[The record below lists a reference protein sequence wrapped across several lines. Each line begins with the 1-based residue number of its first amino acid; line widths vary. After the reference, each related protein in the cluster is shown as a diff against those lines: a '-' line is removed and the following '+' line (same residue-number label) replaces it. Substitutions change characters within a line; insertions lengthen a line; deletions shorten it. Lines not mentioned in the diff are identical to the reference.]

1 MVAQEYLQ
9 KQDDDLIVNN
19 KTKQWNGLLK
29 KRNDICSDSKV
40 VILPTPFKEGVEVQL
55 WYAGKYHYIFTAD
68 CFKDTKLLFVDTMPK
83 VVDSFAQITKITP
96 SIRMVVW
103 LLYQYKPNLSSLLY
117 T

>member
-1 MVAQEYLQ
+1 MICRKEVPLHSG
-9 KQDDDLIVNN
+9 
-19 KTKQWNGLLK
+19 NGK
-29 KRNDICSDSKV
+29 G
-40 VILPTPFKEGVEVQL
+40 E
-55 WYAGKYHYIFTAD
+55 FTAD

-83 VVDSFAQITKITP
+83 VVDSFAQITKIIR

>member
-1 MVAQEYLQ
+1 M
-9 KQDDDLIVNN
+9 KWIV
-19 KTKQWNGLLK
+19 KKKK
-29 KRNDICSDSKV
+29 KRYLFRQLSCYPSYPIQGGCRGATMICRKV
-40 VILPTPFKEGVEVQL
+40 PLHSGN
-55 WYAGKYHYIFTAD
+55 GKGEFTAD

-83 VVDSFAQITKITP
+83 VVDSFAQITKLTP